1 MPSLSAQWICAN
13 EGGLAMM
20 ASATKGCGSRGR
32 AGLGLSSSRLGPGE
46 SESSIPLPVSKH
58 ERQQARMMLRI
69 ALRLRCISPCRS
81 VSSFGIKPGF
91 LTMYAINS
99 TGSPPMLKN
108 SSPCPSISPWKI
120 GCVAMRIRWPYFCNV
135 KPRDT
140 NGWTSPLEPTT

>member
-1 MPSLSAQWICAN
+1 
-13 EGGLAMM
+13 M

-32 AGLGLSSSRLGPGE
+32 ADIGLSPSRLGSGE

-58 ERQQARMMLRI
+58 ERQQARMMLRM

-81 VSSFGIKPGF
+81 ASSFGIRPGF

-99 TGSPPMLKN
+99 AGSPPMLKN
-108 SSPCPSISPWKI
+108 SSPCSSINRWKI
-120 GCVAMRIRWPYFCNV
+120 GCVATRIRWPNFRNV